1 MKKIL
6 IIEDDEL
13 LGDLLLNNIK
23 KSGFE
28 CELVNDGIKGYQ
40 RIIDWMPDLV
50 MSDLFLPSLNGF
62 EILSQKRMNVKIATI
77 PVIILTNSLRPTSVG
92 SIEKL
97 GAVDFMVK
105 SDVTQE
111 EIMKRVKNVLDKR
124 TEGENTLEGKKILV
138 VEDDKF
144 LGSILI
150 SRLVGKKVN
159 AIYANSGEVALEEIK
174 KQTPDIVLLD
184 ILLPGIDGFE
194 VLKQIRANPVTEKV
208 PVMVLSNFNQVKDKE
223 KIESMGAI
231 FLVKA
236 LVNPDDI
243 ILRIEKMLKG

>member
-77 PVIILTNSLRPTSVG
+77 PVIILT
-92 SIEKL
+92 
-97 GAVDFMVK
+97 K
-105 SDVTQE
+105 S
-111 EIMKRVKNVLDKR
+111 
-124 TEGENTLEGKKILV
+124 
-138 VEDDKF
+138 
-144 LGSILI
+144 
-150 SRLVGKKVN
+150 
-159 AIYANSGEVALEEIK
+159 
-174 KQTPDIVLLD
+174 P
-184 ILLPGIDGFE
+184 
-194 VLKQIRANPVTEKV
+194 
-208 PVMVLSNFNQVKDKE
+208 
-223 KIESMGAI
+223 
-231 FLVKA
+231 
-236 LVNPDDI
+236 
-243 ILRIEKMLKG
+243 